1 MQQHHSNLAVGVAT
15 ATVTLAAYAMF
26 RWGQVSGRWESVLG
40 VGASCTSDATLWSTK
55 DHTSDTTRTEN
66 CTSDTTRTEN
76 CTSDTTRT
84 ENCTSDTTRTEEHI
98 ITRNTVGPEALLDF
112 DFDSSPRREA
122 GTGVD
127 VEYLLKENATLKRVN
142 DKLRRELDALSLR
155 IVETAFGDDS
165 SSDEEKDADLLS
177 PPKGSLPAPSSVP
190 LTPPLY

>member
-40 VGASCTSDATLWSTK
+40 VGASCTSDATLCSTK
-55 DHTSDTTRTEN
+55 DH
-66 CTSDTTRTEN
+66 TSDTTRTEN

-177 PPKGSLPAPSSVP
+177 PLKGSLPAPSSVP